1 VLIRRRGALIWQQR
15 THHRRLWLP
24 NRRPTTLYEL
34 TDRLHG
40 GRTLCVPGDA
50 IARTVATWL
59 AELGTSSPLVDDLAQ
74 AACAGDW
81 PTAHA
86 IGDCLSVDVRALA
99 ISEAPSIAAAVEM
112 R

>member
-1 VLIRRRGALIWQQR
+1 LIW
-15 THHRRLWLP
+15 HRRTRHRWLWLP

-40 GRTLCVPGDA
+40 GRTLCVPGDS
-50 IARTVATWL
+50 IARTVAKWL
-59 AELGTSSPLVDDLAQ
+59 AELGTSSPLVDDLAR

-81 PTAHA
+81 PAAHA
-86 IGDCLSVDVRALA
+86 IGDCLSVDIRAVA
-99 ISEAPSIAAAVEM
+99 TVEAPPIAVAAQM